1 MGRTL
6 GYDDDIGWLSEFGID
21 PEIPVGGV
29 MEEKT
34 VSPEKGLKGLLEG
47 LVVGLEVSSVYGI
60 FIFNLPAQTHRASG
74 RHLLRCLMP
83 MSRSRSVPQYP

>member
-1 MGRTL
+1 
-6 GYDDDIGWLSEFGID
+6 
-21 PEIPVGGV
+21 
-29 MEEKT
+29 
-34 VSPEKGLKGLLEG
+34 